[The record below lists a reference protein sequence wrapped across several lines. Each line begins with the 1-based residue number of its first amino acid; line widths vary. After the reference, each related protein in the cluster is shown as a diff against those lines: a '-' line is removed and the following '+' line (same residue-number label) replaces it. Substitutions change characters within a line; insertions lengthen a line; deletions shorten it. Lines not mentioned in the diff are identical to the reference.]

1 VVVVGVGLGVV
12 GVGDGVVGV
21 GEGLGD
27 GEGLGVPLGDGDGLA
42 VELETATQSV
52 SQFFALLDSPAV
64 PAAMRAL
71 HHALRSS
78 PDSPA
83 GTVMSTGAA
92 DSGVGAEPPLATR
105 MESVTT
111 AATSASTRAV

>member
-1 VVVVGVGLGVV
+1 MVGVGLGVV

-21 GEGLGD
+21 GEGLG
-27 GEGLGVPLGDGDGLA
+27 VPLGDGDGLA
-42 VELETATQSV
+42 VGLETVTQSV
-52 SQFFALLDSPAV
+52 SQFFALLDSPDV

-92 DSGVGAEPPLATR
+92 DSGVGAEPPPLATR

-111 AATSASTRAV
+111 AATNASTSAV